1 MATQQHLDGDPPVL
15 RVEAVRKNYGPNA
28 VLKGIDFELRS
39 GEIAAV
45 LGENGA
51 GKSTLARILAGSIQ
65 PDTGTLHLGGH
76 PVQLASPRDALRH
89 GITFI
94 PQELIYIPDLSVA
107 ENICL
112 GNLRGS
118 RYFSTP
124 ARILRQAAET
134 ARRFDIDLPLRMPI
148 GRAPLAVR
156 QKVEILKALGRE
168 SRVLI
173 LDEPTA
179 ALTNDES
186 DALLELTVSL
196 ARRGLAVLYIS
207 HRLDEVKKLCRT
219 AHVLRDGRLVST
231 HAVADTP
238 VRTLVADMLG
248 REPAEPD
255 RTVAAAEDDQTP
267 GLPLRAVTC
276 PSTVDSVSAVELSV
290 GSHEVVAVYGRRGS
304 GADTLAECLGGLH
317 REASGTFELFGR
329 RHRVFRTPRAA
340 RLARVA
346 YVPAERKT
354 QGLLLKSD
362 IATNLTQFIWPR
374 LSVAGVLT
382 GRAERRRSRAL
393 VQQFGVRCRNP
404 GQAVSDLSGGN
415 QQKVMIASRL
425 AGDPVAAVLHEPTRG
440 VDIGARGE
448 IHGLLRGIAARGVPI
463 LIVTSDIEE
472 ATTVGDRLLIMR
484 GGRIVERIDRPSL
497 ADQAY
502 ALQTAGGDSE

>member
-1 MATQQHLDGDPPVL
+1 MTQEHPVGDPPAL
-15 RVEAVRKNYGPNA
+15 RVEAVRKSYGPNA

-51 GKSTLARILAGSIQ
+51 GKSTLARVLAGSIQ
-65 PDTGTLHLGGH
+65 PDSGSLSLGGR
-76 PVQLASPRDALRH
+76 PVQFASPRDALRA
-89 GITFI
+89 GVAFI

-124 ARILRQAAET
+124 GRILRQAAET
-134 ARRFDIDLPLRMPI
+134 ARRFDIELPLRMPI
-148 GRAPLAVR
+148 ARAPLAVR
-156 QKVEILKALGRE
+156 QKVEILKALGRD

-186 DALLELTVSL
+186 DALLELTASL

-219 AHVLRDGRLVST
+219 AHVLRDGLLVAT

-238 VRTLVADMLG
+238 VRTLVAEMLG
-248 REPAEPD
+248 REPTPPD
-255 RTVAAAEDDQTP
+255 RSTAAPADDGAP
-267 GLPLRAVTC
+267 GLALRGVSC
-276 PSTVDSVSAVELSV
+276 PSTVDSVEAVALTV
-290 GSHEVVAVYGRRGS
+290 GPHEVVTVYGRRGS

-317 REASGTFELFGR
+317 REATGTFELFGR
-329 RHRVFRTPRAA
+329 RHRIFRTPRAA
-340 RLARVA
+340 RVARVA

-354 QGLLLKSD
+354 QGLLLKTD
-362 IATNLTQFIWPR
+362 IATNLTQFIWTK
-374 LSVAGVLT
+374 LGVLGVLT

-393 VQQFGVRCRNP
+393 IQRFGVRCRAP
-404 GQAVSDLSGGN
+404 GQAVGDLSGGN

-448 IHGLLRGIAARGVPI
+448 IHGLLHRVAERGVPI

-472 ATTVGDRLLIMR
+472 ATTIGDRLLIMR
-484 GGRIVERIDRPSL
+484 GGRIVDRIDRPSL